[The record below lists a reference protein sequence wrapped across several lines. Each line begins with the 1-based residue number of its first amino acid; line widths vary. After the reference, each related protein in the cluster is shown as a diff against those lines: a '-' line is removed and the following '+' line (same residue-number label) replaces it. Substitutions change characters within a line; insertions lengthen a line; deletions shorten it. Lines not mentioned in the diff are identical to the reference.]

1 MPPLDET
8 LKTITEADPDLLSEK
23 KNVMDAFYKSF
34 ELKENPRVGI
44 SENFHYKNS
53 VIMLPS

>member
-23 KNVMDAFYKSF
+23 KDVIDAFYNSF
-34 ELKENPRVGI
+34 ELKENPRVSI